1 MSLVHVDERIGRLA
15 AGRDAVVTWDELRA
29 LGLGRGAIDWRVRR
43 GLLHRMHPGVYTW
56 GVPNDTPWA
65 RARGAALAC
74 GTGAFVSHHS
84 ALGLHEIRPHADG
97 PVDITV
103 VARRVRRSAIRV
115 HHVVGLHR
123 EDRREMRG
131 IWVSSP
137 ARALLEAAP
146 ELTARELAAAVEQA
160 QVKRLVTKRELSAAM
175 QRAGRRPGVVALR
188 PLVAERAFTRSQAER
203 RLVVLLRAAG
213 LPEPAFNAHVEGF
226 EVDVLWSRERVVL
239 EFDSYG
245 FHATRAAFE
254 RDRRRSAALTRGR
267 HLVLRTTWSEL
278 TEHSHALVARTAE
291 ALALSRAARG

>member
-1 MSLVHVDERIGRLA
+1 
-15 AGRDAVVTWDELRA
+15 
-29 LGLGRGAIDWRVRR
+29 
-43 GLLHRMHPGVYTW
+43 
-56 GVPNDTPWA
+56 
-65 RARGAALAC
+65 
-74 GTGAFVSHHS
+74 
-84 ALGLHEIRPHADG
+84 
-97 PVDITV
+97 
-103 VARRVRRSAIRV
+103 
-115 HHVVGLHR
+115 
-123 EDRREMRG
+123 MRG